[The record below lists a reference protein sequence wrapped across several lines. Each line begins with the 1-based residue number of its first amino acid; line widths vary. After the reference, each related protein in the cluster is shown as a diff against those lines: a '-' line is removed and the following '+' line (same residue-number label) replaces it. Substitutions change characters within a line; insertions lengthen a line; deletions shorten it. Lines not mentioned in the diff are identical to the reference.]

1 MLPISDT
8 IPEPKI
14 TVVATGAQVMSAWQW
29 WFDSITS
36 RPNINV
42 GDDYIFDQKSWGQTL
57 SYLMHSDSDHT
68 SHVAM
73 LYLTSQITANPNEIL
88 LMTQGQP
95 LDICVSEPGLDPQ
108 IKKVVENPEKF
119 PHALSENLA
128 FWTQLASIIKMG
140 LSQNFIVTLPNT
152 KPTDPGPDGLS
163 LLFDANG
170 NPVIEIR
177 SVKSSINDPS
187 SKISSA
193 DFRRGLDPD
202 PSVPP
207 DAQLD
212 EFYLVVKDGYGFTKL
227 ERLLVSAFQSINQG
241 SNNILRIGLIRSQSH
256 FNAMLVA
263 NGQYANTDRFS
274 IYSRIPRSPTEKIA
288 TYIGSDN
295 WETFSENVRGLV
307 VNALTSAG
315 ML

>member
-1 MLPISDT
+1 MLGI
-8 IPEPKI
+8 
-14 TVVATGAQVMSAWQW
+14 GGL
-29 WFDSITS
+29 ITS
-36 RPNINV
+36 TPRPNLNQ
-42 GDDYIFDQKSWGQTL
+42 GDGYVFDQKKWGQAL
-57 SYLMHSDSDHT
+57 SCLLHNDSDHI
-68 SHVAM
+68 SHVAT
-73 LYLTSQITANPNEIL
+73 LYLASQITANPSEIL
-88 LMTQGQP
+88 LMTQGQH
-95 LDICVSEPGLDPQ
+95 LDICVSEPELDPQ
-108 IKKVVENPEKF
+108 IKKVIENPEKF

-140 LSQNFIVTLPNT
+140 LSQNFIVTLPNV

-163 LLFDANG
+163 LLFDVDG
-170 NPVIEIR
+170 KPIIEIR

-212 EFYLVVKDGYGFTKL
+212 EFYLVIKDGYGFIKL
-227 ERLLVSAFQSINQG
+227 ERFLVGAFQNIRRE
-241 SNNILRIGLIRSQSH
+241 SNNALRMGLIRSQSS

-263 NGQYANTDRFS
+263 NDQHANTDRFS
-274 IYSRIPRSPTEKIA
+274 IYSRIPRSPTGKIA

-295 WETFSENVRGLV
+295 WETFSENVRDV
-307 VNALTSAG
+307 VVDALASVG

>member
-1 MLPISDT
+1 MQPVSTSASAL
-8 IPEPKI
+8 KI
-14 TVVATGAQVMSAWQW
+14 AIVATSTQVLGAWQW
-29 WFDSITS
+29 WFDSITP
-36 RPNINV
+36 RPKINT
-42 GDDYIFDQKSWGQTL
+42 GDSYVFDQKSWGQTL
-57 SYLMHSDSDHT
+57 ACLMHNDSDHI
-68 SHVAM
+68 SHVAI
-73 LYLTSQITANPNEIL
+73 LYLASQITASPSEIL
-88 LMTQGQP
+88 LMVQGQP

-108 IKKVVENPEKF
+108 IKKVIANPEKF

-140 LSQNFIVTLPNT
+140 PFSNFIVTLPNT

-163 LLFDANG
+163 LLFDVQG
-170 NPVIEIR
+170 NPVVEIR

-212 EFYLVVKDGYGFTKL
+212 EFYLVIKDGYGFTKL
-227 ERLLVSAFQSINQG
+227 ERLLVSAFQNISQG
-241 SNNILRIGLIRSQSH
+241 SNNILRIGLIRSQSS

-263 NGQYANTDRFS
+263 NNQHANTDRFS

-295 WETFSENVRGLV
+295 WEAFSENVRNVV
-307 VNALTSAG
+307 VNVLTSTG
-315 ML
+315 VF

>member
-1 MLPISDT
+1 MQPIT
-8 IPEPKI
+8 ATAPTPKI
-14 TVVATGAQVMSAWQW
+14 TIVTTSAQVLSAWQW
-29 WFDSITS
+29 WFDNISP
-36 RPNINV
+36 RPNPNQ
-42 GDDYIFDQKSWGQTL
+42 GDEYMFDQKKWGQLLTCL
-57 SYLMHSDSDHT
+57 LHGDTQHV
-68 SHVAM
+68 SHVAT
-73 LYLTSQITANPNEIL
+73 LYLTSQITANPSEIL

-95 LDICVSEPGLDPQ
+95 FEICISEPGLDPQ

-128 FWTQLASIIKMG
+128 FWVQLASIIKTG
-140 LSQNFIVTLPNT
+140 LFQNFVVTLPNT

-163 LLFDANG
+163 LLFDSDG

-187 SKISSA
+187 SKISTA

-202 PSVPP
+202 PAVSP

-212 EFYLVVKDGYGFTKL
+212 EFYLVIKDGYGFTKL
-227 ERLLVSAFQSINQG
+227 ERLLVSAFQSIGRG
-241 SNNILRIGLIRSQSH
+241 SNNILRIGLVRNQSS
-256 FNAMLVA
+256 FNAMIVA
-263 NGQYANTDRFS
+263 NDQHASTDRFY
-274 IYSRIPRSPTEKIA
+274 IYSRIPRPPTQKIA

-295 WETFSENVRGLV
+295 WETFSENVRSNV
-307 VNALTSAG
+307 VDTLKSAG